1 MDSLLNYTYTDK
13 RQQRE
18 DLTLKW
24 EEVGLLGLTDCYNKK
39 FELALCYEKMAQH
52 IIYKSDEKNSS
63 KIPKEER
70 LVNTM
75 IFPLLYR
82 VLKLEKNGLFYS
94 IENLYDDL
102 KEFIKDNLH
111 IFDITAYNTV
121 DMASEII
128 LLYSEVCKDRMIKKH
143 FMFKR
148 LLTEKTI

>member
-13 RQQRE
+13 QQRE

-24 EEVGLLGLTDCYNKK
+24 EETGLLGLTDCYNKK

-75 IFPLLYR
+75 VFVLLYR
-82 VLKLEKNGLFYS
+82 VLKIEKNGLFYS
-94 IENLYDDL
+94 IENLYDDF

-111 IFDITAYNTV
+111 IFDIAAYNMMDTE
-121 DMASEII
+121 AEAC
-128 LLYSEVCKDRMIKKH
+128 LLYLEVCKDRMIKKH

>member
-1 MDSLLNYTYTDK
+1 MDSLLNYTYTNK
-13 RQQRE
+13 QQRE
-18 DLTLKW
+18 DLILKW
-24 EEVGLLGLTDCYNKK
+24 EEAGLLGMTGCYNKK

-75 IFPLLYR
+75 VFVLLYR

-94 IENLYDDL
+94 IENLYDDF
-102 KEFIKDNLH
+102 KEFIKGNLH
-111 IFDITAYNTV
+111 IFDIAAYNMLDTEAE
-121 DMASEII
+121 MCLI
-128 LLYSEVCKDRMIKKH
+128 YSKVCKDRMIKKH

>member
-1 MDSLLNYTYTDK
+1 MDSLLNYTYIDK
-13 RQQRE
+13 QQRE
-18 DLTLKW
+18 GLTLKW
-24 EEVGLLGLTDCYNKK
+24 EEAGLLGLTDCYNKK

-75 IFPLLYR
+75 VFPVLYR

-94 IENLYDDL
+94 IENLYDDF

-111 IFDITAYNTV
+111 FLDIPAYNTV
-121 DMASEII
+121 DREAEMCS
-128 LLYSEVCKDRMIKKH
+128 LYSEVCKDRIIKKH

>member
-1 MDSLLNYTYTDK
+1 MDSLLNYTYIDK
-13 RQQRE
+13 QQRE
-18 DLTLKW
+18 GLTLKW
-24 EEVGLLGLTDCYNKK
+24 EEIGLLGLTDCYNKK

-63 KIPKEER
+63 KILKEER

-75 IFPLLYR
+75 VFGLLYR
-82 VLKLEKNGLFYS
+82 VLKIEKNGLFYS
-94 IENLYDDL
+94 IENLYDDF

-111 IFDITAYNTV
+111 IFDIPAYNMV
-121 DMASEII
+121 DTEAEAC
-128 LLYSEVCKDRMIKKH
+128 LLYLEVCKDRMIKKH